1 MENKLPDWDDLHVL
15 LEVHRGGSFLA
26 AGLKLGLST
35 STVARRIGALEKDL
49 GRALVHRTSQG
60 AWLEKEALELI
71 ALADHFE
78 QSLRAHRR
86 DGGGGSPYAGRIR
99 ISLPDGFLTGAAE
112 AAPRFRR
119 LHPETLIEV
128 ISELRFVD
136 LSSREAD
143 IGVRGGR
150 SSSPVLVDKPL
161 GEVVSGLYASE
172 DYLSRSLP
180 KRFLGADDY
189 RGQDF
194 VVEDE
199 TPRGQGPSQWLSQR
213 GASRFPFRSNS
224 MEARL
229 HAAKGG
235 MGLVMLGIGSEKQH
249 PELKRVRLET
259 PLPSLRFYL
268 TMHKDLRKVPRIREF
283 AKTFESV
290 FAEYLVAQAD
300 AEASRPKRLRPR
312 TRKHAVGKGS

>member
-1 MENKLPDWDDLHVL
+1 MENKLPAWDDLRVL

-26 AGLKLGLST
+26 AGLQLGLST

-60 AWLEKEALELI
+60 AGLEEEALELI
-71 ALADHFE
+71 ALAERFE

-86 DGGGGSPYAGRIR
+86 DEGGRSPYAGRIR
-99 ISLPDGFLTGAAE
+99 VSLPDGFLVGAAE
-112 AAPRFRR
+112 AATRFRR
-119 LHPETLIEV
+119 LHPETQVEV

-150 SSSPVLVDKPL
+150 SSSPVLIDKPL
-161 GEVVSGLYASE
+161 GDVASGLYSSE

-180 KRFLGADDY
+180 KRFLGTDDY
-189 RGQDF
+189 REQDF

-199 TPRGQGPSQWLSQR
+199 TPRGQGPSRWLIQR

-235 MGLVMLGIGSEKQH
+235 MGLVMLGIGAGKQH
-249 PELKRVRLET
+249 PELVPVRLET

-283 AKTFESV
+283 AKTLEAV
-290 FAEYLVAQAD
+290 FSEYLDAQA
-300 AEASRPKRLRPR
+300 EALSSPKRPR
-312 TRKHAVGKGS
+312 RRMR

>member
-1 MENKLPDWDDLHVL
+1 MENKLPAWDDLRVL

-26 AGLKLGLST
+26 AGLQLGWST

-71 ALADHFE
+71 ALAEHFE

-86 DGGGGSPYAGRIR
+86 DGGGSSPYAGRIR
-99 ISLPDGFLTGAAE
+99 VSLPDGFLVGAAE
-112 AAPRFRR
+112 AAVRFRR
-119 LHPETLIEV
+119 RHPETRIEV

-150 SSSPVLVDKPL
+150 SSSSVLIDKPL

-172 DYLSRSLP
+172 DYLNRFLP
-180 KRFLGADDY
+180 KRYLGADDY
-189 RGQDF
+189 RDQDF

-199 TPRGQGPSQWLSQR
+199 TPRGQGPAQWLVQR

-224 MEARL
+224 MDARL

-235 MGLVMLGIGSEKQH
+235 MGLVMLGVGAEREH
-249 PELKRVRLET
+249 PGLIRVGLET

-283 AKTFESV
+283 ATVIESV
-290 FAEYLVAQAD
+290 FTEYLAAQAD
-300 AEASRPKRLRPR
+300 AEAASRSKRSRPRMR
-312 TRKHAVGKGS
+312 

>member
-1 MENKLPDWDDLHVL
+1 MENKLPAWDDLRVL

-26 AGLKLGLST
+26 AGLQLGLST

-71 ALADHFE
+71 VLAEQFE

-99 ISLPDGFLTGAAE
+99 ISLPDGFLVGAAE
-112 AAPRFRR
+112 AATRFRR
-119 LHPETLIEV
+119 RHPETLIEV

-136 LSSREAD
+136 LASREAD

-150 SSSPVLVDKPL
+150 SSSPVLIDKPL
-161 GEVVSGLYASE
+161 GEVMSGLYASE
-172 DYLSRSLP
+172 DYLKRFVP
-180 KRFLGADDY
+180 KRLLGADDY
-189 RGQDF
+189 AGQDF
-194 VVEDE
+194 IVEDE
-199 TPRGQGPSQWLSQR
+199 TPRGQGPAQWLIQR

-235 MGLVMLGIGSEKQH
+235 MGLVMLGVGAEREH
-249 PELKRVRLET
+249 PELLRVGLET

-268 TMHKDLRKVPRIREF
+268 TMHKDLRKVPRIRKF
-283 AKTFESV
+283 AKTFEAV
-290 FAEYLVAQAD
+290 FAEYLAAQSE
-300 AEASRPKRLRPR
+300 AEATSRPRAPR
-312 TRKHAVGKGS
+312 ARRR